1 MKITK
6 YTKLTSGKYKVI
18 LEDNSSIF
26 LYEDIILN
34 NNLLLKKQIED
45 IEKIKQENNM
55 YEIYYISKKYINK
68 KYVSKK
74 ELKVYLKKKKY
85 LEKDIN
91 ETIKKLEE
99 NNILDEKAYCK
110 AYINDKLSFSNDGP
124 NKIKKNLLKNGIS
137 EELIDDVMEI
147 DFKFVYNKLNNLI
160 DKKIKTINNY
170 SGNVLKQKL
179 IHYFINLGYDQ
190 RIVEEILINKDLY
203 KKEEGI
209 KEYNKLLKKY
219 SNKYSDYEL
228 ENIIRQKL
236 YVKGFKYDEIKKQ
249 MK

>member
-147 DFKFVYNKLNNLI
+147 DFKFIYNKLNNLI

>member
-147 DFKFVYNKLNNLI
+147 DFKFVYNK
-160 DKKIKTINNY
+160 
-170 SGNVLKQKL
+170 
-179 IHYFINLGYDQ
+179 
-190 RIVEEILINKDLY
+190 
-203 KKEEGI
+203 
-209 KEYNKLLKKY
+209 
-219 SNKYSDYEL
+219 
-228 ENIIRQKL
+228 
-236 YVKGFKYDEIKKQ
+236 
-249 MK
+249 

>member
-147 DFKFVYNKLNNLI
+147 DFKFIYNKLNNLI

-179 IHYFINLGYDQ
+179 INYFINLGYDQ

>member
-1 MKITK
+1 
-6 YTKLTSGKYKVI
+6 
-18 LEDNSSIF
+18 
-26 LYEDIILN
+26 
-34 NNLLLKKQIED
+34 
-45 IEKIKQENNM
+45 
-55 YEIYYISKKYINK
+55 
-68 KYVSKK
+68 
-74 ELKVYLKKKKY
+74 
-85 LEKDIN
+85 
-91 ETIKKLEE
+91 
-99 NNILDEKAYCK
+99 
-110 AYINDKLSFSNDGP
+110 
-124 NKIKKNLLKNGIS
+124 
-137 EELIDDVMEI
+137 MEI

>member
-1 MKITK
+1 MK
-6 YTKLTSGKYKVI
+6 
-18 LEDNSSIF
+18 N
-26 LYEDIILN
+26 
-34 NNLLLKKQIED
+34 
-45 IEKIKQENNM
+45 
-55 YEIYYISKKYINK
+55 NK
-68 KYVSKK
+68 KTAKISAFALTLALMLSNCSVKK
-74 ELKVYLKKKKY
+74 S
-85 LEKDIN
+85 
-91 ETIKKLEE
+91 
-99 NNILDEKAYCK
+99 
-110 AYINDKLSFSNDGP
+110 NDKLSFSNDGP

>member
-18 LEDNSSIF
+18 LEDNSSII

-34 NNLLLKKQIED
+34 NNLLLTKQIDD
-45 IEKIKQENNM
+45 IDKIKQENNL
-55 YEIYYISKKYINK
+55 YEIYYISKNYINR

-74 ELKVYLKKKKY
+74 ELKLYLKKKKY

-91 ETIKKLEE
+91 DTIKKLED

-137 EELIDDVMEI
+137 EDLIDDVMEI
-147 DFKFVYNKLNNLI
+147 DFKFIYNKLNNLI

-179 IHYFINLGYDQ
+179 INYFINLGYDQ
-190 RIVEEILINKDLY
+190 RIIEEILINKDLY

-236 YVKGFKYDEIKKQ
+236 YIKGFKYDEIKKQ
-249 MK
+249 MN

>member
-99 NNILDEKAYCK
+99 NNILDEKDYCR

-147 DFKFVYNKLNNLI
+147 DFKFIYNKLNNLI

>member
-170 SGNVLKQKL
+170 IGNVLKQKL

>member
-74 ELKVYLKKKKY
+74 ELKLYLKKKKY

-91 ETIKKLEE
+91 DTIKKLED
-99 NNILDEKAYCK
+99 NNILDEKAYCR

-147 DFKFVYNKLNNLI
+147 DFKFIYNKLNNLI

-179 IHYFINLGYDQ
+179 INYFINLGYDQ

-219 SNKYSDYEL
+219 SNKYSGYEL

>member
-99 NNILDEKAYCK
+99 NNILDEKAYCR

-147 DFKFVYNKLNNLI
+147 DFKFIYNKLNNLI

-203 KKEEGI
+203 KKEEGV

>member
-91 ETIKKLEE
+91 DTIKKLED

-147 DFKFVYNKLNNLI
+147 DFKFIYNKLNNLI

>member
-55 YEIYYISKKYINK
+55 YEIYYISKNYINK

-99 NNILDEKAYCK
+99 NNILDEKAYCR

-147 DFKFVYNKLNNLI
+147 DFKFIYNKLNNLI

-190 RIVEEILINKDLY
+190 RIIEEILINKDLY

-249 MK
+249 MN

>member
-147 DFKFVYNKLNNLI
+147 DFKFIYNKLNNLI

-179 IHYFINLGYDQ
+179 INYFINLGYDQ

-219 SNKYSDYEL
+219 SNKYSGYEL

>member
-99 NNILDEKAYCK
+99 NNILDEKGYCR

-219 SNKYSDYEL
+219 SNKYYDYEL

>member
-99 NNILDEKAYCK
+99 NNILDEKDYCR